1 MLARLKV
8 RRYQPETGQEPYYQS
23 FEVDVPEGA
32 TVLDALLEVRDYLDG
47 TLTLRASCRS
57 SICGSCGMRINGV
70 SRLACKTHVVDVAP
84 RGQEI
89 TIEPLANLPV
99 IKDLVADMEPFW
111 RKWREVTP
119 WLVTNEEK
127 EKPAREHLM
136 SNKLAI
142 YLNQFAG
149 CIACGVC
156 YSACPIVAIDD
167 DYLGP
172 AALAKALRYS
182 YDPRDNGKRQRLA
195 RLAEEQGL
203 WRCHTIFSCA
213 EQCPKRVNP
222 TEAIQQLKKMVI
234 LARLGLAR

>member
-1 MLARLKV
+1 
-8 RRYQPETGQEPYYQS
+8 
-23 FEVDVPEGA
+23 
-32 TVLDALLEVRDYLDG
+32 
-47 TLTLRASCRS
+47 
-57 SICGSCGMRINGV
+57 MRINGV
-70 SRLACKTHVVDVAP
+70 SRLACKTLLMDVAP
-84 RGQEI
+84 RGREI

-111 RKWREVTP
+111 RKYREVTP
-119 WLVTNEEK
+119 WLVTDEGR

-142 YLNQFAG
+142 YLTQFAA
-149 CIACGVC
+149 CIQCGVC
-156 YSACPIVAIDD
+156 YSSCPIVAIDD
-167 DYLGP
+167 EYLGP
-172 AALAKALRYS
+172 AALAKAWRYS
-182 YDPRDNGKRQRLA
+182 YDSRDHGKRQRLA